1 MEPLVWLDD
10 VSLNLGKTFSLAN
23 LSFGVEEGEIFGF
36 LGPSGAGKTTTIKL
50 LTKQLQKERG
60 RICLFGKEIE
70 KVSRTI
76 YDDIGILSDTS
87 NLYERMSIRKNLDFF
102 AAIRNVG
109 KKEVDEI
116 LEKVKLKGDEKKQF
130 KKCSKGMKQRAILA
144 SAVLHKPKLL
154 FLDEPCSGLDPATT
168 HEVHKLFREL
178 NAGGTTIFLTTHNME
193 EADSLCNRIAILNQ
207 GQIVECGDPQE
218 LKLKYAKNRIRI
230 LTTDREE
237 IIVDKN
243 EAGAKQIE
251 QLISAGKCLSIH
263 SEEPNLEQIF
273 LELTGRELV

>member
-1 MEPLVWLDD
+1 MEQLVQLEN
-10 VSLNLGKTFSLAN
+10 VNLKFGSTFSLTN
-23 LSFGVEEGEIFGF
+23 LSFGVKEGEIFGF

-50 LTKQLQKERG
+50 LTKQLNKQSG
-60 RICLFGKEIE
+60 QIFLFGKEIE
-70 KVSRTI
+70 KVTRDV
-76 YDDIGILSDTS
+76 YNDIGILSDMS
-87 NLYERMSIRKNLDFF
+87 NLYERMSIRKNLEFF

-109 KKEVDEI
+109 NKEVDDI
-116 LEKVKLKGDEKKQF
+116 LEKVKLKQDEKKPF

-144 SAVLHKPKLL
+144 SAAIHKPKLL

-178 NAGGTTIFLTTHNME
+178 NQGGTTIFLTTHNME
-193 EADSLCNRIAILNQ
+193 EADTLCNRIAILNQ

-218 LKLKYAKNRIRI
+218 LKLKYAKDKIRI

-237 IIVDKN
+237 IVVDKN
-243 EAGAKQIE
+243 EEGAKQIE
-251 QLISAGKCLSIH
+251 AIISSGKCLSIH